1 MDIIH
6 LLGQKGAEVSYHD
19 PFIPSIQHE
28 ELKMDSIS
36 DLDAAVKAA
45 DCVVIVTNHS
55 SYDYEKILAD
65 AKLIVDARNALKLQ
79 GKAND
84 KVVRL

>member
-1 MDIIH
+1 M
-6 LLGQKGAEVSYHD
+6 
-19 PFIPSIQHE
+19 
-28 ELKMDSIS
+28 
-36 DLDAAVKAA
+36 KAA

-65 AKLIVDARNALKLQ
+65 AKLILDARNALGLQ
-79 GKAND
+79 GKTND